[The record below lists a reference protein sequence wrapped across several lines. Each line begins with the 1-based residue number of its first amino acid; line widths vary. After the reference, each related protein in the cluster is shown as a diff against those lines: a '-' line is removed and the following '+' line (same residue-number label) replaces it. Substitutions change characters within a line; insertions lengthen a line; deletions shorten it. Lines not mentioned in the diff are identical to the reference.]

1 MVVIS
6 VLIILIKSVSK
17 IDRKCAKR
25 TTACQSPCFAANL
38 KPNPKLKL
46 ASALSSSELK
56 PKSTFF
62 KRVTGICDIA
72 KKIFWNSAAGGKFF
86 F

>member
-6 VLIILIKSVSK
+6 VLITSIENASK

-25 TTACQSPCFAANL
+25 TTACQSPCFAAV
-38 KPNPKLKL
+38 PKLKRAL
-46 ASALSSSELK
+46 ALSTSELK
-56 PKSTFF
+56 LRSTFF

-72 KKIFWNSAAGGKFF
+72 KKNV
-86 F
+86 